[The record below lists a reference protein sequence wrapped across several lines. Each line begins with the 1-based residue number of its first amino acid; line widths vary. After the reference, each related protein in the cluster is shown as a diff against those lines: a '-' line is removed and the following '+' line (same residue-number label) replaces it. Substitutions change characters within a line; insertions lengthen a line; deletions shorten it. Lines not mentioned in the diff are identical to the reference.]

1 MVSDIF
7 AKLRL
12 NLNVIN
18 YFIIYLSYIF
28 LFKISTLLFN
38 LVNCLIYIFI
48 TIFYDILVFT
58 CCCYLKNK

>member
-18 YFIIYLSYIF
+18 YFIIYLSYIS
-28 LFKISTLLFN
+28 I
-38 LVNCLIYIFI
+38 
-48 TIFYDILVFT
+48 
-58 CCCYLKNK
+58 